1 MKAYEGMIYSSPH
14 FTRTPTSPNAAPPS
28 YRPQEFKLD
37 LLEVKETFPPKK
49 GKVMWRE
56 LSRKI
61 GHKIITTLLIWLQPP
76 KTAFDDYM
84 DYRMNRVHRGAM
96 VRSILNQVELDPK
109 PTRYRP
115 LPITSI
121 K

>member
-1 MKAYEGMIYSSPH
+1 MNI
-14 FTRTPTSPNAAPPS
+14 
-28 YRPQEFKLD
+28 L
-37 LLEVKETFPPKK
+37 
-49 GKVMWRE
+49 
-56 LSRKI
+56 
-61 GHKIITTLLIWLQPP
+61 LQPP

>member
-1 MKAYEGMIYSSPH
+1 MSVSL
-14 FTRTPTSPNAAPPS
+14 FQPT
-28 YRPQEFKLD
+28 
-37 LLEVKETFPPKK
+37 
-49 GKVMWRE
+49 
-56 LSRKI
+56 
-61 GHKIITTLLIWLQPP
+61 
-76 KTAFDDYM
+76 KTAFGNHM

>member
-1 MKAYEGMIYSSPH
+1 MIYSSLH
-14 FTRTPTSPNAAPPS
+14 FTRTPPPPNAVLLIGPK
-28 YRPQEFKLD
+28 EFKLD

>member
-1 MKAYEGMIYSSPH
+1 M
-14 FTRTPTSPNAAPPS
+14 
-28 YRPQEFKLD
+28 D
-37 LLEVKETFPPKK
+37 LLEVKETFPEE
-49 GKVMWRE
+49 RE
-56 LSRKI
+56 REGEEKSNWARIRGRVCQITLPSRCVFF
-61 GHKIITTLLIWLQPP
+61 QPP

-121 K
+121 KYGLMNPSAVVFRLL

>member
-1 MKAYEGMIYSSPH
+1 MGENS
-14 FTRTPTSPNAAPPS
+14 
-28 YRPQEFKLD
+28 
-37 LLEVKETFPPKK
+37 
-49 GKVMWRE
+49 RE
-56 LSRKI
+56 SLSNHSAIRCVFF
-61 GHKIITTLLIWLQPP
+61 QPP

>member
-1 MKAYEGMIYSSPH
+1 M
-14 FTRTPTSPNAAPPS
+14 
-28 YRPQEFKLD
+28 D
-37 LLEVKETFPPKK
+37 LLEVKETFPEE
-49 GKVMWRE
+49 GERGERVIGRE
-56 LSRKI
+56 FEGEFVKSLRPPVAFS
-61 GHKIITTLLIWLQPP
+61 LQPP

-121 K
+121 KYGLMNPSAVVFRLL

>member
-1 MKAYEGMIYSSPH
+1 MNI
-14 FTRTPTSPNAAPPS
+14 
-28 YRPQEFKLD
+28 L
-37 LLEVKETFPPKK
+37 
-49 GKVMWRE
+49 
-56 LSRKI
+56 
-61 GHKIITTLLIWLQPP
+61 LQPP

-96 VRSILNQVELDPK
+96 VRSILNHVELDPK

>member
-1 MKAYEGMIYSSPH
+1 MHAQPSERLIRLKIEIWNGIS
-14 FTRTPTSPNAAPPS
+14 TLRVTSANV
-28 YRPQEFKLD
+28 RLF
-37 LLEVKETFPPKK
+37 
-49 GKVMWRE
+49 
-56 LSRKI
+56 
-61 GHKIITTLLIWLQPP
+61 QPP